1 MLIEAFST
9 GKDPARP
16 EANED
21 RLVILPGRLYAVLD
35 GVSARS
41 PARYDGM
48 LSGQFAAVLAQSAL
62 ERGLPRDG
70 LAVVAGLTKAL
81 AGASERLGLKGAPAG
96 LRLSTTMAL
105 VLDHGEQV
113 EIILVGDSGVRV
125 DGKAIHHMT
134 KVLDSITAA
143 LRTAAWL
150 RASRVTD
157 DPVVQE
163 RLSRAVVMHGT
174 ASAEGWSEADLR
186 AVATTA
192 ASACAQRFPEVPADL
207 VAELLRGGIVNAQ
220 GRHQNNPDSL
230 LGYGCLDGTAIPE
243 RFIGRLL
250 LKAPQQIELFSDGY
264 FAPGPGFGVASWE
277 ERFAEVEHEDPAKI
291 ARYASVRGSIAGM
304 WSDDRTYLGVR
315 KAETPPSPPQAPQPG
330 PSNS

>member
-1 MLIEAFST
+1 MLIEAFT
-9 GKDPARP
+9 AGKDPARP

-48 LSGQFAAVLAQSAL
+48 LSGQFAAVLAQSLL

-70 LAVVAGLTKAL
+70 LAIVAALTKAI
-81 AGASERLGLKGAPAG
+81 AGASTRLGLGAAPAG
-96 LRLSTTMAL
+96 LRLATTMAL
-105 VLDHGEQV
+105 VVDHGDEA
-113 EIILVGDSGVRV
+113 ELILVGDSGVRV
-125 DGKAIHHMT
+125 DGGAIHHMT

-150 RASRVTD
+150 RATRLTD

-174 ASAEGWSEADLR
+174 AKAEGWDDADLQAIGAR
-186 AVATTA
+186 AA
-192 ASACAQRFPEVPADL
+192 ASCAERFPEIPADL

-220 GRHQNNPDSL
+220 GRHQNNPDSP

-264 FAPGPGFGVASWE
+264 FAPGHGFGAASWE

-291 ARYASVRGSIAGM
+291 ARYASVKGSVGGM
-304 WSDDRTYLGVR
+304 WSDDRTYLGIR
-315 KAETPPSPPQAPQPG
+315 RS
-330 PSNS
+330 

>member
-1 MLIEAFST
+1 MLVEAFSA

-35 GVSARS
+35 GVTARS

-48 LSGQFAAVLAQSAL
+48 LSGQFASALAQSAL

-70 LAVVAGLTKAL
+70 LAIVAALTTAL
-81 AGASERLGLKGAPAG
+81 AGASKRLGLENAPPG
-96 LRLSTTMAL
+96 LRLATTMAL

-125 DGKAIHHMT
+125 DGKTIHHMT

-143 LRTAAWL
+143 LRTAAWR
-150 RASRVTD
+150 RATRLTD

-163 RLSRAVVMHGT
+163 RLSRAVVMNGT
-174 ASAEGWSEADLR
+174 AGVVEGWGEADLQ
-186 AVATTA
+186 AVAAEA
-192 ASACAQRFPEVPADL
+192 AAACAQRFSEVQPAL
-207 VAELLRGGIVNAQ
+207 VSDLLRGGIVNAQ
-220 GRHQNNPDSL
+220 GRHQNNTDSL
-230 LGYGCLDGTAIPE
+230 LGYGCLDGTTIPA
-243 RFIGRLL
+243 RFVGRLL

-264 FAPGPGFGVASWE
+264 FAPGHAFGVAAWE
-277 ERFAEVEHEDPAKI
+277 ERFAEVEREDPAKI
-291 ARYASVRGSIAGM
+291 GRYASVKGSTAGM
-304 WSDDRTYLGVR
+304 WSDDRSYIGVQR
-315 KAETPPSPPQAPQPG
+315 V
-330 PSNS
+330 